1 MAHDFAEVG
10 VILLMFGVGL
20 HFKFNDLLA
29 VRRIAI
35 PGPLG
40 QILVASTLGIIAAL
54 SPILLPPRLVCFLLD
69 LHLRFSYSELILK
82 RVLVKI
88 KFFRKN
94 RRIK

>member
-40 QILVASTLGIIAAL
+40 QILVASTLGTIAAL
-54 SPILLPPRLVCFLLD
+54 SLLLPPRLVCFLLD